1 MTVERFLRNVCVD
14 FRVSVLRVSELLYI
28 FAASKFKV
36 RYDAAG
42 PEPAFFI
49 PSRLEN
55 RNNCTVSA
63 SGNAPEVSHFEP

>member
-14 FRVSVLRVSELLYI
+14 FRVFVLRVSELLFI
-28 FAASKFKV
+28 FAVLKFKS

-42 PEPAFFI
+42 YEPAFFM

-55 RNNCTVSA
+55 RNNCTVSD
-63 SGNAPEVSHFEP
+63 SGNAPEVSRFEP